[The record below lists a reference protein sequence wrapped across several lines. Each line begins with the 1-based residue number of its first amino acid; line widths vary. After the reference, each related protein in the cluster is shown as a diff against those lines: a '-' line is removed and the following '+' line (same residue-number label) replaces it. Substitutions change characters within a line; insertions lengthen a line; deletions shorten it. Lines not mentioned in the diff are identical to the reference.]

1 VTLGP
6 AQVHAKEH
14 LGPVGGFGPAGPGA
28 DSQERIA
35 LVVFTAEE
43 KAASGDA
50 VLALERGGFA
60 GDIVEEALVVFVLG
74 QLE

>member
-1 VTLGP
+1 
-6 AQVHAKEH
+6 
-14 LGPVGGFGPAGPGA
+14 
-28 DSQERIA
+28 
-35 LVVFTAEE
+35 LVVFAAEE